1 MTESDSGLT
10 LRAQRSNYAEV
21 DIDPDQADSTAEN
34 SGRRRGSA
42 RQTLLSD
49 KRPSVHP
56 NKKSTMNIRTALL
69 YKKNLATLIEESVS
83 TAGGSSWEVLISCL
97 KGVGSLPPSVPGYH
111 SAAVPPPKEP
121 PRLFCTV
128 CGYWGKYRCMKCALP
143 FCSRDC
149 EENHQETQCERRIV
163 C

>member
-1 MTESDSGLT
+1 
-10 LRAQRSNYAEV
+10 
-21 DIDPDQADSTAEN
+21 
-34 SGRRRGSA
+34 
-42 RQTLLSD
+42 
-49 KRPSVHP
+49 
-56 NKKSTMNIRTALL
+56 MNIRTALL
-69 YKKNLATLIEESVS
+69 YKKNLATLIEES
-83 TAGGSSWEVLISCL
+83 
-97 KGVGSLPPSVPGYH
+97 GVGNLPPSVPGYH

-149 EENHQETQCERRIV
+149 EVNHEETQCEKRIV